1 VGRGIIQMSLSTRR
15 FVAAALLAL
24 TMAGCSPR
32 DPASEERVDPLDG
45 QYEVNIEAGGA
56 VGALVPKNSNSEPLR
71 SVCVRNG
78 SGATFAAAVPLA
90 GALHPGCTHS
100 PAPRQGNA
108 LSGRFTC
115 PLDQRMAPGGQAVSD
130 YQGAVSEQGV
140 EIDLTTR
147 MIIPESAYAAM
158 PPEQAAQIRQS
169 IALMESIPM
178 RVVAQR
184 TGDCTS

>member
-1 VGRGIIQMSLSTRR
+1 MRMSSSTRR
-15 FVAAALLAL
+15 FVAGAMLLLAA
-24 TMAGCSPR
+24 TGCSPR

-108 LSGRFTC
+108 LSGRITC

-130 YQGAVSEQGV
+130 YQGTVSEQGV
-140 EIDLTTR
+140 AIDLATR
-147 MIIPESAYAAM
+147 MIIPESAYAEM

-169 IALMESIPM
+169 IAVMESIPM
-178 RVVAQR
+178 RIVAQR